1 MSNSETMNRKLYF
14 QQNSLNIFII
24 TIYVNDLALQLK
36 DTVVRMDKSTNKSI
50 YMTFT
55 RDKLKT

>member
-1 MSNSETMNRKLYF
+1 MSNSETINQKLYF

-55 RDKLKT
+55 RNKLKT

>member
-1 MSNSETMNRKLYF
+1 MSNSETINRKLYF
-14 QQNSLNIFII
+14 QQNSLNVFII

-55 RDKLKT
+55 RNKLKT